1 MYLREIEALAVGQDG
16 KRTKDEPLPTLGLRP
31 AQSPANRKTVPAAS
45 PALSPNASFLALP
58 RPHAAGQFL
67 PVSLRPDTFPDR
79 QFSAKQSFNYRTA
92 LP

>member
-1 MYLREIEALAVGQDG
+1 LTGVLLLVLD
-16 KRTKDEPLPTLGLRP
+16 PL
-31 AQSPANRKTVPAAS
+31 TVED
-45 PALSPNASFLALP
+45 
-58 RPHAAGQFL
+58 GQFL